1 MYVNLDSLVNSKDMA
16 FFDKMQIRIL
26 NCLL

>member
-16 FFDKMQIRIL
+16 FFDKMQMRIL
-26 NCLL
+26 NCLF